1 MSPKVRRYKI
11 GCILKFRIIWTRKR
25 LASLLINSK
34 WSVNRSIPAQ
44 AIQTKSLMPCCDA
57 MVTSGMLCFRMHYS
71 PPTCWSLLFSQ
82 LYLLVKSDIRIQ
94 IVARWHCLVEVT
106 FQRII
111 LLPQN
116 RCWWCLLCKTRV
128 LLEKP
133 WTVPLCSV
141 SNGSLLPRQK
151 LVHITSILLQL
162 APGQD
167 ILKNTISWQLLALV
181 FSADQHQTERRV
193 AAW

>member
-1 MSPKVRRYKI
+1 MKRESIHPFASNSNQIIDAALWCDIHIRYVVLSDALFPTDLLRWDKAALFTIVPICQIGYKNTNIGVWHFLVQFTFRRI
-11 GCILKFRIIWTRKR
+11 SW
-25 LASLLINSK
+25 
-34 WSVNRSIPAQ
+34 
-44 AIQTKSLMPCCDA
+44 
-57 MVTSGMLCFRMHYS
+57 
-71 PPTCWSLLFSQ
+71 
-82 LYLLVKSDIRIQ
+82 
-94 IVARWHCLVEVT
+94 
-106 FQRII
+106 
-111 LLPQN
+111 LPQD
-116 RCWWCLLCKTRV
+116 RCWWCLLYKTRV

-141 SNGSLLPRQK
+141 SNGSLLRRQK

-167 ILKNTISWQLLALV
+167 ILKNAISWQFLALV

>member
-1 MSPKVRRYKI
+1 MKRESIHPCAGISNQIIDAVLWCDGYIRYVVLLDALSLTDL
-11 GCILKFRIIWTRKR
+11 LKP
-25 LASLLINSK
+25 ALLTI
-34 WSVNRSIPAQ
+34 VPICQIR
-44 AIQTKSLMPCCDA
+44 
-57 MVTSGMLCFRMHYS
+57 Y
-71 PPTCWSLLFSQ
+71 
-82 LYLLVKSDIRIQ
+82 IRIQ
-94 IVARWHCLVEVT
+94 IMGGWHCLVEVT
-106 FQRII
+106 FQRIVW
-111 LLPQN
+111 LPQN
-116 RCWWCLLCKTRV
+116 RRWWCLLYKNRV

-167 ILKNTISWQLLALV
+167 ILKNKISWQFLALV